1 MGPNEKIL
9 RDGYARYVNGDIE
22 SVIGIFADDIVWT
35 SVGSPSRIEMAGQWH
50 GLDGVREYYAAL
62 ATSWTLHE
70 FDVVEVVAQDDRRF
84 AVRICVR
91 AESHVTGKSLRFE
104 KVDLVA
110 MARGKITN
118 YAEIYDTGPLDRA
131 SRL

>member
-9 RDGYARYVNGDIE
+9 RDGYARYANGDME
-22 SVIGIFADDIVWT
+22 SVMPIFADDIVWT
-35 SVGSPSRIEMAGQWH
+35 SVGSPSRIDMAGEWR

-70 FDVVEVVAQDDRRF
+70 FTVEKVIAQDDRRF
-84 AVRICVR
+84 AVRIGV
-91 AESHVTGKSLRFE
+91 AAQSHVTGKSVRVE

-131 SRL
+131 TRL

>member
-9 RDGYARYVNGDIE
+9 RDGYARYTQGDIE
-22 SVIGIFADDIVWT
+22 SVIGMFAEDIVWT
-35 SVGSPSRIEMAGQWH
+35 SVGSPSRIDMAGEWR

-62 ATSWTLHE
+62 ATNWTLLE
-70 FDVVEVVAQDDRRF
+70 FDVEEVIAQDDHRF
-84 AVRICVR
+84 AVRIRVTAQSNVTDKSVR
-91 AESHVTGKSLRFE
+91 IE

-110 MARGKITN
+110 MTHGKIKT

-131 SRL
+131 TRF